1 MFDAVASDIIVY
13 TRNQS
18 KLEKASQ
25 EQIIAILPIKTGN
38 YSEN

>member
-1 MFDAVASDIIVY
+1 MFDAIASDIIVY

-18 KLEKASQ
+18 KLEKTSQ
-25 EQIIAILPIKTGN
+25 EQIIAILPIKNGS